1 MDSAKTPVIDAHH
14 HLWRYSPA
22 EYGWINEPMAKI
34 RRDFLPTDLLSEL
47 ANAGIDGTISVQATQ
62 SLEETHWLLGL
73 ARNCEA
79 SRGVVG
85 WAPIAAPD
93 FEDSVLTL
101 AAEPKLVGLRHVVQA
116 EPRGFLEGAE
126 FNRGIR
132 AMRSTKLV
140 YDILILESQLE
151 EAIRFV
157 DRHPQQ
163 RFVLDHI
170 AKPKIA
176 AAEIEPWRTNIRELS
191 KRSNVSCKL
200 SAMVTEDS
208 WKQWSL
214 ESLRPYF
221 DVAVEAFGPE
231 RLMTG
236 SDWPVCLV
244 AAGYAQWWNTL
255 KNYFADFSENE
266 RAQIFGATAIKT
278 YSLREEP
285 TGHAP
290 R

>member
-1 MDSAKTPVIDAHH
+1 MHLPKTPVIDAHH

-22 EYGWINEPMAKI
+22 EYGWIDEPMAKI
-34 RRDFLPTDLLSEL
+34 RRDFLPADLLSEL
-47 ANAGIDGTISVQATQ
+47 TNAGIDGAISIQATQ
-62 SLEETHWLLGL
+62 SLEGTFWLLDL
-73 ARNCEA
+73 ARNCKA
-79 SRGVVG
+79 IRGVVG
-85 WAPIAAPD
+85 WASISSPD
-93 FEDSVLTL
+93 FEDSVLAL

-116 EPRGFLEGAE
+116 EPSGFLEGAE

-132 AMRSTKLV
+132 AMRTTRLV

-176 AAEIEPWRTNIRELS
+176 AAEIEPWRTNLRELS

-200 SAMVTEDS
+200 SGMVTEDS
-208 WKQWSL
+208 WQRWSL
-214 ESLRPYF
+214 GSLRPYL
-221 DVAVEAFGPE
+221 DAAVEAFGPE
-231 RLMTG
+231 RLMAG

-244 AAGYAQWWNTL
+244 ATGYAQWWNTL
-255 KNYFADFSENE
+255 RIYFADFSENE
-266 RAQIFGATAIKT
+266 RAQVFGTTAIKT
-278 YSLREEP
+278 YSLKEE
-285 TGHAP
+285 
-290 R
+290 